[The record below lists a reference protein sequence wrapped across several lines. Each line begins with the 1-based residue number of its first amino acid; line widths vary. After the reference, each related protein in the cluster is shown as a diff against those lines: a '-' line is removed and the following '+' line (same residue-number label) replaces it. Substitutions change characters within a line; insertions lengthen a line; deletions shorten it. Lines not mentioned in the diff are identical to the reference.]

1 MLALAREA
9 PGDQV
14 ACENAD
20 FRLGVSAEQRHLRS
34 LRCGSDRFRAFGWR
48 RSDHIQNR
56 LDVRP
61 VGRPAFHQASRALF
75 QQLLV
80 AGRRLRRPF
89 VDRREQGQA
98 ELQAIAPSLNTSS
111 CSSSLNQDQ
120 RPGQATYCAIALTL
134 KHRARQASAPKGL
147 LRLEISFHL
156 SGVEEK
162 AAPTQ
167 GSGRGRKPLA
177 LVECTW
183 EVDYRLAE
191 GYQPPAEAVKA
202 FKDGNAVFNCW
213 QYFREYVQNTIT
225 RINLPP
231 LTVPLLHLAPKPPK
245 KKASSPLPSEP
256 TERPKSRLLQTAGG
270 PKPVQP
276 DDLLLPLFARGIP
289 YLDRG

>member
-1 MLALAREA
+1 MSWSGSSPHWARATALRKPCTTKPSVGFRRIDILALAREA

-14 ACENAD
+14 ACENAG

-34 LRCGSDRFRAFGWR
+34 LRCGSDRFRAFGWH
-48 RSDHIQNR
+48 RSDHVRNR

-80 AGRRLRRPF
+80 GGRRLRHPF
-89 VDRREQGQA
+89 VDRRQQGQA
-98 ELQAIAPSLNTSS
+98 ELQAIAPSLNTFS

-120 RPGQATYCAIALTL
+120 RPGQATYCAIVLTL
-134 KHRARQASAPKGL
+134 KHRARQASAPNGL
-147 LRLEISFHL
+147 LRLQISFHL

-162 AAPTQ
+162 AAPTE

-191 GYQPPAEAVKA
+191 GYQPLLRRLRPSKTA
-202 FKDGNAVFNCW
+202 
-213 QYFREYVQNTIT
+213 T
-225 RINLPP
+225 R
-231 LTVPLLHLAPKPPK
+231 
-245 KKASSPLPSEP
+245 SS
-256 TERPKSRLLQTAGG
+256 TAG
-270 PKPVQP
+270 PISANMSRTRSP
-276 DDLLLPLFARGIP
+276 A
-289 YLDRG
+289 